1 MSGRE
6 QAMFETLLQLTSLES
21 LKSAPKSEKRF
32 RKESI
37 EFLMKE
43 LYFCLLGDGDDD
55 LIEKMLGILLEADKK
70 LDFSQLFE
78 DAEVTVVILYNL
90 AVCFE
95 KKGDLKAS
103 AEYLKLAFEKLEKI
117 IGTEGKSGYAESNRS
132 EEHPKLAESDRI
144 QSSSRNVESLKTQ
157 SSSKQAVSSRS
168 IGSSK
173 ASDPN
178 RLLKYADATY
188 TQKVF
193 GISESTRS
201 NNSSK
206 VRGQKKPSNPSNTV
220 DSRSSPNFLL
230 FRRRNFL
237 SQINLQLASL
247 YSQLSLH
254 DLSLQFSR
262 DSLCRVI
269 STISDF
275 AKLTSHSPTTQLST
289 FAQRMATE
297 SPDPRGAELRA
308 LRWLGEGTR
317 RFLKAREGEKIV
329 GSAKEKVTLED
340 IMRLKPLKMGQLGIS
355 EEKRI
360 DEEGSKPQGTKEGR
374 SNHQGSD
381 EEVSRAQRLESVP
394 NPSQGSPPLDKIHA
408 SSPQVNS
415 SPLARLESESEIC
428 AGYVCLLSGACYSI
442 STELRCLASLWNT
455 TSSPGRLAGLVAL
468 NHIRK
473 SPLFEE
479 SEYFYLKSI
488 EVLNFFFSESVILE
502 RLVNS
507 FGGYYSAAGRPI
519 TEEEEL
525 SLTAS
530 RIPPAET
537 STSHCNHQGPHARP
551 FKGYFEDQPT
561 RSRLGYLKDSSKRNA
576 KETSKGRLLGLSNS
590 PLKVIFKSPLK
601 DLSKNPL
608 QGISKGTLYTSYRV
622 PQSSFHKA
630 PLQNP
635 SASPFENPQNVCH
648 QDASKVIL
656 RDKVR
661 PQSNSQ
667 PQSPRRNLSRPK
679 AHSRSI
685 RLQNHSQP
693 NSPLKSPG
701 VSLAHDPYKPQKHS
715 TKEETV
721 IDPYDHAVTLKPQ
734 ICSNPKPRGLPKIQ
748 NYSQRLQ
755 SPSTLT
761 HRALIHSIPKSPP
774 TGPLRSQTLSVPKSP
789 ACLLSQREEEKPVPS
804 AQAVSETRL
813 PFRSISVNSGAG
825 RLEQRRAS
833 PDSDAVFQPLD
844 PNPSKEYWVVKRR
857 PTPARLA

>member
-1 MSGRE
+1 MRGRE

-21 LKSAPKSEKRF
+21 LKSTPNSEKRF

-78 DAEVTVVILYNL
+78 DGEVTVVILYNL

-103 AEYLKLAFEKLEKI
+103 VDYLKLAFEKLEKM
-117 IGTEGKSGYAESNRS
+117 IGTVGQSGYAESNRS
-132 EEHPKLAESDRI
+132 EEYSKHSESDRTLI
-144 QSSSRNVESLKTQ
+144 SSKNVESLRTQ
-157 SSSKQAVSSRS
+157 SSSKQAVPSRS
-168 IGSSK
+168 IGLSK
-173 ASDPN
+173 TSDPIG
-178 RLLKYADATY
+178 LLKHSDFIK
-188 TQKVF
+188 TQKVSRV
-193 GISESTRS
+193 SESARS

-206 VRGQKKPSNPSNTV
+206 IREQKKPSEPSNSV
-220 DSRSSPNFLL
+220 NSKGCPNFLF
-230 FRRRNFL
+230 FRRRNLL
-237 SQINLQLASL
+237 SKINLQLASL

-262 DSLCRVI
+262 DSLSRII

-275 AKLTSHSPTTQLST
+275 SKLTSHSPNTQLST

-308 LRWLGEGTR
+308 LKWLGEGTR

-329 GSAKEKVTLED
+329 GSGQERVALED

-360 DEEGSKPQGTKEGR
+360 DEEGSKPQGIQEEK
-374 SNHQGSD
+374 SNYQGSD
-381 EEVSRAQRLESVP
+381 EKVSRAQRLDTIP
-394 NPSQGSPPLDKIHA
+394 YPSQRSPPINMIPS
-408 SSPQVNS
+408 SSPQINS
-415 SPLARLESESEIC
+415 CSVAPFRSDSEIC
-428 AGYVCLLSGACYSI
+428 AEYVCLLSGACYSI
-442 STELRCLASLWNT
+442 STELRCLASLSNT
-455 TSSPGRLAGLVAL
+455 ASSPGRLAGLVAL

-488 EVLNFFFSESVILE
+488 EVLNLFLSESVILE
-502 RLVNS
+502 RLVKN
-507 FGGYYSAAGRPI
+507 FGGYYSAVVRPI

-530 RIPPAET
+530 RIPPADN
-537 STSHCNHQGPHARP
+537 STSHCNHLGPHTRLL
-551 FKGYFEDQPT
+551 KGYFEDQPV
-561 RSRLGYLKDSSKRNA
+561 RSRLGHLKDSSKGCS

-608 QGISKGTLYTSYRV
+608 QGISKGTLKTSYKI
-622 PQSSFHKA
+622 PQNSFHKA
-630 PLQNP
+630 ALPDP
-635 SASPFENPQNVCH
+635 STSPFKNPQKVSH
-648 QDASKVIL
+648 QDALKAIL
-656 RDKVR
+656 KDKIR

-667 PQSPRRNLSRPK
+667 PQSPHRNLSRPK

-685 RLQNHSQP
+685 RLQNHSQT
-693 NSPLKSPG
+693 NSPLKHQG
-701 VSLAHDPYKPQKHS
+701 VSLAYDPYKPQKHS
-715 TKEETV
+715 TKKETM
-721 IDPYDHAVTLKPQ
+721 IDPYDHQVVLRPQ
-734 ICSNPKPRGLPKIQ
+734 ISFNPKPKGLPKIQ
-748 NYSQRLQ
+748 NYSQRLK
-755 SPSTLT
+755 SPSPLT
-761 HRALIHSIPKSPP
+761 RRAHIHSIPKSPS
-774 TGPLRSQTLSVPKSP
+774 TGPLRSQTLSIPKSP
-789 ACLLSQREEEKPVPS
+789 ACLLSQRDEPKPVFS

-825 RLEQRRAS
+825 RPEPRRAS
-833 PDSDAVFQPLD
+833 PDSESIFHPLD

-857 PTPARLA
+857 PSLARLA